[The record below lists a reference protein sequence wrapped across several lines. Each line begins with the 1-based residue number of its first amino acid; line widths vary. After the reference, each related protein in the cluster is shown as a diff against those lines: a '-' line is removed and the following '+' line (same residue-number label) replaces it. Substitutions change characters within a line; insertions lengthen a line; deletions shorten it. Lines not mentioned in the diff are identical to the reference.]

1 MTAASTAVRS
11 PEPAG
16 DRPSL
21 PELVERARALQPILR
36 DNAARTEADRGVAP
50 EVAKALRDSGMF
62 RLTTPARYGGY
73 ELSIREVMTVLR
85 EVGRGCASTGWTLS
99 IDTAS
104 TLFAYGLPETALA
117 DVFADTPDA
126 FVLSTSNLN
135 DSRARRVDG
144 GYVVSGRFPWSSGC
158 EITDWAY
165 IGVVPLHVDGAPTT
179 DLVTSVIPMSD
190 LTIERTWD
198 CAGLAGSGTHTV
210 IADEV
215 FVPERRTLLVNFTP
229 EALPDED
236 ERNTAI
242 IAGSA
247 QSLAGM
253 VGSAEGALEVVS
265 GLLAKKPKI
274 TFTTLDSMV
283 DSSAIRIWFA
293 EATHLI
299 ETAVLHMEHAASALD
314 GVAPADPVPWVE
326 RARIRMHLT
335 SAQQKAREGIE
346 KLLDV
351 VGGRAFARSN
361 PLQRYWRDLA
371 VIGRH
376 NSLNAPVVVEDYSR
390 ALLAVRPTITVIH

>member
-1 MTAASTAVRS
+1 MTAAPTAERS
-11 PEPAG
+11 PELNA

-21 PELVERARALQPILR
+21 PELLDRARALQPLLR
-36 DNAARTEADRGVAP
+36 ANAAETEANRGVTP
-50 EVAKALRDSGMF
+50 EVAKALRDAGMF
-62 RLTTPARYGGY
+62 RLTTPARFGGY
-73 ELSIREVMTVLR
+73 ELSVGEVMAVVR
-85 EVGRGCASTGWTLS
+85 EVGKGCASTGWTLS

-104 TLFAYGLPETALA
+104 TLFAYGMPESALA
-117 DVFADTPDA
+117 DVFAETPDA
-126 FVLSTSNLN
+126 FVLSASNL
-135 DSRARRVDG
+135 DGTRCRRVEG
-144 GYVVSGRFPWSSGC
+144 GYVVSGRWPWSSGC

-165 IGVVPLHVDGAPTT
+165 FGVVPLFEDDEPTT
-179 DLVTSVIPMSD
+179 TLVTMVVPMSELSID
-190 LTIERTWD
+190 RTWD

-210 IADEV
+210 VAEEV
-215 FVPERRTLLVNFTP
+215 FVPESRTQTLSFTP
-229 EALPDED
+229 EAMPGED

-253 VGSAEGALEVVS
+253 IGSAEGALE
-265 GLLAKKPKI
+265 LTRDILAKKPKI
-274 TFTTLDSMV
+274 TFTTLDSML
-283 DSSAIRIWFA
+283 DSSAVQIWFA
-293 EATHLI
+293 EASHLI
-299 ETAVLHMEHAASALD
+299 DTAVLHMEFAANALSSV
-314 GVAPADPVPWVE
+314 GPGDPVPWVE

-346 KLLDV
+346 KLLDI

-390 ALLAVRPTITVIH
+390 ALLDIRPSITIIH